1 MARITEEQIL
11 STIGELW
18 LVEVREFERWGGTAT
33 SGEVWNELFTTFEE
47 AQARFMEINKG
58 NPTDHVPDYYVVAN
72 KPVKAR
78 IRVMPRWR

>member
-1 MARITEEQIL
+1 MAQITEEQIL

-18 LVEVREFERWGGTAT
+18 LVEVRESERGWG
-33 SGEVWNELFTTFEE
+33 GEVWNELFTTFEE

-58 NPTDHVPDYYVVAN
+58 NPTDHVPDYFVVAD

-78 IRVMPRWR
+78 IRIMP

>member
-18 LVEVREFERWGGTAT
+18 LVEVRESERGWG
-33 SGEVWNELFTTFEE
+33 GEVWNELFTTFEE

-58 NPTDHVPDYYVVAN
+58 NPTDHVPDYYIVAS
-72 KPVKAR
+72 KPR
-78 IRVMPRWR
+78 IAKVHFD